1 VKKRISLVVA
11 LCVSFASGM
20 LVEGSAHKL
29 KLVASGG
36 SQEVDAAFRDGVYQ
50 AELDVQ
56 KGRRPR
62 LLVGRWSTERD
73 RALYIAGYQKGYGE
87 FSGTSTGEV
96 NEISVAE
103 LAATGYRDGML
114 DGARHRSTSQ
124 PFQAEQTAN
133 YRDAGMAYLDAEA
146 DSEFYKRYYRE
157 GYFNGYQHG
166 YYTQG
171 KLEGIEGNQ

>member
-11 LCVSFASGM
+11 LCVSFVSGM
-20 LVEGSAHKL
+20 LVEGSAHKP
-29 KLVASGG
+29 KLAASVG

-56 KGRRPR
+56 KARRPR
-62 LLVGRWSTERD
+62 LLVGRWSTETE
-73 RALYIAGYQKGYGE
+73 RALYIAGYEKGYRE
-87 FSGTSTGEV
+87 FSVTSTGEV

-114 DGARHRSTSQ
+114 DGSRHRLGSQ
-124 PFQAEQTAN
+124 PFQAEQTPN
-133 YRDAGMAYLDAEA
+133 YRDAGMAYLDADA
-146 DSEFYKRYYRE
+146 DSELYKRYYRE
-157 GYFNGYQHG
+157 AYSSGYKQG

-171 KLEGIEGNQ
+171 K